1 MYQQRTFFSLLVII
15 LLIVS
20 LGCQGNPASPS
31 TGDPAESLKN
41 QSSTGNRIN
50 LGAYDI
56 EINPLDMTIE
66 AIPLRT
72 GELHLNLTKIFLDTM
87 NLGVVLDQGASDPPN
102 GLFIVDFTLTHP
114 FTTEIQFSIFDVKG
128 IIMVPGSLPIGS
140 LLFPDTNETQV
151 LNADGYT
158 RWWNPTEFTK
168 AGIFG
173 YTDGLFTNAESG
185 QLTATVNPYK
195 YFADILGPE
204 DSMNLVYLEPLTT
217 NQGRGIFTPG
227 NFVTRRYE
235 VLFQMTP
242 TPNFKFAFVID
253 GSWDV
258 PVPNPPD
265 TVPSDFPIE
274 ANQPEAYHVALAEK
288 INTLYYDI
296 ETATGGG
303 ILKLQINVHDW
314 QGQMAG
320 DIENQIDA
328 VRIFSPD
335 LMGSGVTATFL
346 DQNEF
351 KARFTSDLYSL
362 AVPTHAGQAQV
373 VARVGSKGGPSYQ
386 QGPAPAPSADI
397 SAYQVLTV
405 NITDPECVGDA
416 NNSHLEAEL
425 VSFQDQVIG
434 TLCSSVD
441 SSDFYMFQIPPGTHI
456 DGYIY
461 LYSDVPASELILY
474 DQDLNIV
481 DGNTPNNGVVKLEL
495 VGWEPDPGWY
505 YLEVTESSQPNPFL
519 YQLNL
524 DLELVDVT
532 PSSPVD
538 ITPNNLDL
546 DASWL
551 TTHGD
556 TAILTG
562 PRGSWAYD
570 TTDLY
575 NPVFLSR
582 IYDPV
587 GATPAEYD
595 GKVYYWGGWTENP
608 AILNMV
614 DYSNPSSPVLNEN
627 ILSLPGKIEY
637 ITIDSEYMFVAFD
650 DGVDSWIYIYDYTD
664 PLDLQELHHFKCTH
678 NVIKLGIY
686 DTDGPVTALI
696 VMTSQD
702 MRAYNVEN
710 PVLPV
715 LKATYPAA
723 PGTYNL
729 DIAIVGNEI
738 LKTHIDGIPDGFI
751 SSYTYLDLLGF
762 SQKDVLPLPG
772 FGYNIDAE
780 NNTAYIA
787 DNIGITVVDFSNLSA
802 LAINSTTPTVSESCS
817 ILIDQGKLLNIPE
830 HAGFSI
836 YDASNTIL
844 LTETARVLCLNNP
857 VDGRIRWDTGYFIES
872 GGSYNAI
879 KILDLTDPA
888 NPTIEGEIL
897 LNDSP
902 MCMALYLGA
911 HKILAVGTLDH
922 KFSLYDCTDLYNP
935 VLAYSETF
943 PSNVLSVAVTY
954 WAAYAALS
962 NGTLKV
968 YNLATF
974 PVVTTAPDPSWT
986 SELHGLTLSTDLDYL
1001 YAYALDKV
1009 KIVDITSNLIPVYA
1023 GDFTSTATVR
1033 DIAIQND
1040 YLYVCNN
1047 DYFETVELDGSGQP
1061 VTIWFTTLPY
1071 GPDMQNIAVEYQ
1083 FAYVSDMG
1091 HNPVIVSV
1099 WPPEAPTVYSEP
1111 FGPNN
1116 YGFIMNL
1123 LVDDGI
1129 LYVMHLG
1136 SGLRIYDLY

>member
-1 MYQQRTFFSLLVII
+1 MYQQRTFFSLVVII

-102 GLFIVDFTLTHP
+102 GFFVVDFTLTHP

-128 IIMVPGSLPIGS
+128 IVMVPGSLAIGS
-140 LLFPDTNETQV
+140 LLFSDTNETQV

-204 DSMNLVYLEPLTT
+204 DPMHLVYLEPLAT

-227 NFVTRRYE
+227 SFVTRRYE

-265 TVPSDFPIE
+265 VVPSDFPIE

-288 INTLYYDI
+288 INTLYYDT

-335 LMGSGVTATFL
+335 LMGTGVTATFL

-397 SAYQVLTV
+397 SAYQVITV
-405 NITDPECVGDA
+405 DITDPECVGDA

-441 SSDFYMFQIPPGTHI
+441 SSDFYMFQIPPGNHI

-461 LYSDVPASELILY
+461 LYSDVPTSELTLY
-474 DQDLNIV
+474 DQDLNII
-481 DGNTPNNGVVKLEL
+481 DGDTPSNGVVKLEL

-505 YLEVTESSQPNPFL
+505 YLEVSESSQPNPFL
-519 YQLNL
+519 YQLSL

-570 TTDLY
+570 TSDLY

-587 GATPAEYD
+587 QVTPAEYD
-595 GKVYYWGGWTENP
+595 GKVYYWGGWLEDP

-614 DYSNPSSPVLNEN
+614 DYSNPSSPVLNES

-637 ITIDSEYMFVAFD
+637 ITIDSEYMFIAFE

-664 PLDLQELHHFKCTH
+664 PLDLQEIHHFKCTH
-678 NVIKLGIY
+678 YVIKLGIY

-710 PVLPV
+710 PVSPV

-738 LKTHIDGIPDGFI
+738 LKTHIDGIPDGYV

-762 SQKDVLPLPG
+762 SPKDVLPIPG
-772 FGYNIDAE
+772 YGYNIDAE

-787 DNIGITVVDFSNLSA
+787 DNIGITVVDFSNLSS
-802 LAINSTTPTVSESCS
+802 LAINSTLPTVSESCC

-836 YDASNTIL
+836 YDASDTIL

-922 KFSLYDCTDLYNP
+922 KFSLYECTDLYNP

-943 PSNVLSVAVTY
+943 PSNVQSVAVTY

-1071 GPDMQNIAVEYQ
+1071 GPDMQFVAVEYQ

-1116 YGFIMNL
+1116 YGLIMNL
-1123 LVDDGI
+1123 LVEDGI
-1129 LYVMHLG
+1129 VYVMHIA